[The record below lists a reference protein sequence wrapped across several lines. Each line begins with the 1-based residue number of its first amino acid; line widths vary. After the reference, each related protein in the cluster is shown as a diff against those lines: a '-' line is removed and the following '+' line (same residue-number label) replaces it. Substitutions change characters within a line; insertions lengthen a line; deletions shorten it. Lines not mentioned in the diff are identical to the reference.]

1 MKKTESTVRKW
12 IRYDI
17 QNIAEKVK
25 KDVAKKLRDR
35 ILSDMVQID
44 AKKPSNLEPKP
55 KETKK
60 QQQERLK
67 MEEEWRAYCEGVR
80 FLFSYDIAI
89 VEDIVELIDEEIAEY
104 LADPK
109 KYANLHDPKTLYIS
123 KMLANQR

>member
-1 MKKTESTVRKW
+1 MKKRESTVRRM

-17 QNIAEKVK
+17 QDIAEKVK

-35 ILSDMVQID
+35 ILSDMVQVD
-44 AKKPSNLEPKP
+44 LKKPSNLEPKP

-67 MEEEWRAYCEGVR
+67 MEEEWRASYEGVK
-80 FLFSYDIAI
+80 FLFSYSSAI
-89 VEDIVELIDEEIAEY
+89 VEDIVELIDEEVAEY

-109 KYANLHDPKTLYIS
+109 KYANLRDSGPLYI
-123 KMLANQR
+123 KGALK

>member
-1 MKKTESTVRKW
+1 MKKTESTVRRM

-25 KDVAKKLRDR
+25 KDVAEKLRDR
-35 ILSDMVQID
+35 ILSDMVRID

-67 MEEEWRAYCEGVR
+67 MEEEWQTYCEGVR
-80 FLFSYDIAI
+80 FFFSYDIAI
-89 VEDIVELIDEEIAEY
+89 VEDIVELIDEEVAEY
-104 LADPK
+104 LAAPK
-109 KYANLHDPKTLYIS
+109 KYANLRASGPLYI
-123 KMLANQR
+123 KGALK

>member
-12 IRYDI
+12 IRDDI
-17 QNIAEKVK
+17 QDIAEKVK

-35 ILSDMVQID
+35 ILSDMVRID

-67 MEEEWRAYCEGVR
+67 MEEEWRAYCKDVQL
-80 FLFSYDIAI
+80 FFSYDNAI

-109 KYANLHDPKTLYIS
+109 KYANLHDSGTLYIN
-123 KMLANQR
+123 KAH

>member
-1 MKKTESTVRKW
+1 MKKTESTVRRM

-25 KDVAKKLRDR
+25 KDVAEKLRDR
-35 ILSDMVQID
+35 ILSDMVRID

-67 MEEEWRAYCEGVR
+67 MEEEWQTYCEGVR
-80 FLFSYDIAI
+80 FFFSYDIAI
-89 VEDIVELIDEEIAEY
+89 VEDIVELIDEEVAEY

-109 KYANLHDPKTLYIS
+109 KYANLRDSGPLYI
-123 KMLANQR
+123 KGALK

>member
-1 MKKTESTVRKW
+1 MKKTESIVRKW
-12 IRYDI
+12 IRDDI
-17 QNIAEKVK
+17 QDIAEKVK

-35 ILSDMVQID
+35 ILSDMVRID

-89 VEDIVELIDEEIAEY
+89 VEDIVELIDEELAEY

-109 KYANLHDPKTLYIS
+109 KYANLHDSGTLYIN
-123 KMLANQR
+123 KAH